1 MTKIIKKMSILFFII
16 ILNLLISQ
24 TVLADDAVI
33 PDTSEDTQNTFAIVL
48 DQATLAEGYTASFDL
63 FKLGIGAGALKSDSV
78 LEVIK
83 MDGEEMPLPE
93 NKRLISE
100 IYQFDIKNKA
110 LFNNKKPLNLEIGYN
125 DYSDD
130 LKQIYFWN
138 KTKGVWQRLPSS
150 SDVKSKM
157 VKSIIHLPYARVAV
171 LGDII
176 VKESGYASW
185 YKYKDCDCAASPDY
199 PKKTK
204 IKVTNMVNG
213 KSVIVRINDWGPERN
228 IFPDRVIDLDVTAFK
243 KIADKRLGIVKV
255 KIEPVEN
262 Y

>member
-1 MTKIIKKMSILFFII
+1 MSILFFII

-24 TVLADDAVI
+24 TVLADDVLISNAV
-33 PDTSEDTQNTFAIVL
+33 ENAQNNFFIVL
-48 DQATLAEGYTASFDL
+48 DQKTLEKGYTASFDL
-63 FKLGIGAGALKSDSV
+63 FKLGIGSGAIKGDSAV
-78 LEVIK
+78 EIIK
-83 MDGEEMPLPE
+83 VDGAEMPLSK

-110 LFNNKKPLNLEIGYN
+110 LFNNKKPLSLEIGYG

-130 LKQIYFWN
+130 LKKIYFWN
-138 KTKGVWQRLPSS
+138 KTKGIWQTLPSS
-150 SDVKSKM
+150 SDVKNKM
-157 VKSIIHLPYARVAV
+157 VKSILHLPYARVAV

-213 KSVIVRINDWGPERN
+213 KSVVVRINDWGPERN

-243 KIADKRLGIVKV
+243 KIADKRLGVVKV
-255 KIEPVEN
+255 KVEPVVEN
-262 Y
+262 F